1 MRNLVAAA
9 LATLLLAG
17 AAGAQLKIPKSA
29 QPGAKPGIAVAG
41 TPGGLQ
47 RVDQQSPTSARRI
60 TREEASK
67 LVAAGKAVFVDVRS
81 RETYDLDHI
90 KGAISIPNSQM
101 INRFK
106 ELPPG
111 KIAITY
117 CACQEEHTA
126 ALSVLTLNG
135 HGIKN
140 AAALIGGWNEWK
152 AARLPTER
160 TR

>member
-1 MRNLVAAA
+1 MRNLVAVT
-9 LATLLLAG
+9 LALLLVAG
-17 AAGAQLKIPKSA
+17 TAGAQLKRK
-29 QPGAKPGIAVAG
+29 GAPPAGQQGVAIAAS
-41 TPGGLQ
+41 PGGLQ
-47 RVDQQSPTSARRI
+47 RVDQQPLSSARRI
-60 TREEASK
+60 TRAEASK

-101 INRFK
+101 INRFR

-111 KIAITY
+111 RMAITY

-126 ALSVLTLNG
+126 AMSVLTLNN